1 MSGCRPGPCLQSNY
15 FKGSEIEYSLH
26 MATAAI
32 SLSVTEALEN
42 ITNTI
47 NNHHFNY
54 HQMINSYNQQVLT
67 NSLKQKL
74 NKILILISRWLVFP
88 PKNIK
93 LRSLLIQWE
102 AKILFLAHN

>member
-15 FKGSEIEYSLH
+15 FKSSEIEYSLH
-26 MATAAI
+26 MATAAV

-54 HQMINSYNQQVLT
+54 HQMIDSYNQQVLA
-67 NSLKQKL
+67 NSLKQKNWIKFWFSFQDDQFSIL
-74 NKILILISRWLVFP
+74 NISNWDHF
-88 PKNIK
+88 
-93 LRSLLIQWE
+93 
-102 AKILFLAHN
+102 

>member
-15 FKGSEIEYSLH
+15 FKSSEIELH

-54 HQMINSYNQQVLT
+54 HQMINSYNQQVLA
-67 NSLKQKL
+67 NSLKQKNWINFWFSFQDDQFSIL
-74 NKILILISRWLVFP
+74 NISNWDHF
-88 PKNIK
+88 
-93 LRSLLIQWE
+93 
-102 AKILFLAHN
+102 

>member
-1 MSGCRPGPCLQSNY
+1 
-15 FKGSEIEYSLH
+15 

-54 HQMINSYNQQVLT
+54 HQMIDSYNQQVLA
-67 NSLKQKL
+67 NSLKQKKKL
-74 NKILILISRWLVFP
+74 NTILILVSG
-88 PKNIK
+88 
-93 LRSLLIQWE
+93 
-102 AKILFLAHN
+102 

>member
-15 FKGSEIEYSLH
+15 FKSSEIEYSLH

-54 HQMINSYNQQVLT
+54 HQMIDSYNQQVLA
-67 NSLKQKL
+67 NSLKQK
-74 NKILILISRWLVFP
+74 KTEYIFDSRFRIISYPF
-88 PKNIK
+88 
-93 LRSLLIQWE
+93 
-102 AKILFLAHN
+102 